1 MKTFGGALH
10 IAQLHAV
17 AKWLKLYDTNWKV
30 PGSRPDE
37 VNGIFQF
44 TYSLYPH

>member
-10 IAQLHAV
+10 IGPLNAV
-17 AKWLKLYDTNWKV
+17 AKWLRLNATSWTV
-30 PGSRPDE
+30 SGSRSDE

-44 TYSLYPH
+44 P